1 MIIPDIGNNKKR
13 ICAICRCLCLKK
25 IIIHVKNIAG
35 IWKKINILVEIF
47 FPTIV
52 LIPAKKLI
60 IFFFVFYYHCIYKAF
75 STFPMSLPSFYQ
87 DKKANI

>member
-1 MIIPDIGNNKKR
+1 MIIPDIGKNKKR

-52 LIPAKKLI
+52 LIPAKK
-60 IFFFVFYYHCIYKAF
+60 
-75 STFPMSLPSFYQ
+75 
-87 DKKANI
+87 